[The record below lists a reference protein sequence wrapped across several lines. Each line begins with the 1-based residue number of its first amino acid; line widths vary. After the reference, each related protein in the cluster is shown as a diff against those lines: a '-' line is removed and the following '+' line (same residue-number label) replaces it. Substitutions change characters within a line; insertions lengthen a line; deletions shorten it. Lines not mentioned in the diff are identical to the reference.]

1 MKLKA
6 LTKKSIEGFAGSV
19 IYQRGY
25 DYFKSGMVYDLEYNQ
40 DEDSIYAQVSGNSG
54 NYEVEAAAEKDGINA
69 SCDCP
74 YDGYPCKHVAAALL
88 KFIHNSDEY
97 ISEVKKQKKEVSSLK
112 DRLKE
117 LPKDELLKMI
127 ITCAD
132 KYPDFK
138 RDLMVRFESDKEAVL
153 KAIRKQVDNVFPS
166 IESRSYSTS
175 TAVRQFRVILKS
187 VQDASDAMKAE
198 VNWMVADRILNE
210 LNEYGMSDESLENF
224 VFDAFDGV
232 ADSLTGN
239 KSLKGLRE
247 EIIKELMDYYT
258 WGNSGMTDAIYETV
272 EELCSDKSDY
282 QVVID
287 KLEPLSRGKGHHTS
301 YYKDLLAD
309 LYEMT
314 GDEETK
320 LKTLERDL
328 EYGMDYWRLAEH
340 WIDKGDSSKALEIV
354 KDGIKKGEGRKDE
367 LYAYLLQH
375 YEKQNDYGQILHLL
389 KMKIEE
395 NGQAYFRGL
404 NNDKI
409 YQSLKK
415 HYKSRNDYEGQA
427 DLLEMRLNCKD
438 ADLDL
443 YKEAGKTLKKEDR
456 DVFEK
461 KMLDQ
466 LRNAKGGKRSY
477 RGWAGN
483 YGDEGLLAEIYNYK
497 KDMKNLYDTVKN
509 NFELL
514 VKYEKQL
521 APLYPDS
528 YLKTYRRKIK
538 ELVEYRGRENYITA
552 AAYAKSVKKIYR
564 TILKQ
569 PEEWDTYISMLRGA
583 NKTLRAL
590 QEELRGL

>member
-1 MKLKA
+1 MKLKD

-40 DEDSIYAQVSGNSG
+40 DEDSIYAQVSGKSG

-74 YDGYPCKHVAAALL
+74 YDGYPCKHVVAALL
-88 KFIHNSDEY
+88 KFIYNSDEY
-97 ISEVKKQKKEVSSLK
+97 IREVKKQKKEASSLK

-153 KAIRKQVDNVFPS
+153 KAIRKQIDKVFPS

-232 ADSLTGN
+232 VESLTGN

-258 WGNSGMTDAIYETV
+258 WGNSGMVDAIYETV

-282 QVVID
+282 QIVID
-287 KLEPLSRGKGHHTS
+287 KLEPLSRGKGYTS
-301 YYKDLLAD
+301 YYQGLLAD
-309 LYEMT
+309 LYEKT

-340 WIDKGDSSKALEIV
+340 WIDKGDSNKALEIV

-389 KMKIEE
+389 KMRIEK

-427 DLLEMRLNCKD
+427 GLLEMRLNCKD
-438 ADLDL
+438 ADLNL

-466 LRNAKGGKRSY
+466 LRNPKGGKGSY

-514 VKYEKQL
+514 VKYEKPL

-528 YLKTYRRKIK
+528 YLKTYRKKIK
-538 ELVEYRGRENYITA
+538 ELIEYRGRGNYISA

-590 QEELRGL
+590 QAELRGL